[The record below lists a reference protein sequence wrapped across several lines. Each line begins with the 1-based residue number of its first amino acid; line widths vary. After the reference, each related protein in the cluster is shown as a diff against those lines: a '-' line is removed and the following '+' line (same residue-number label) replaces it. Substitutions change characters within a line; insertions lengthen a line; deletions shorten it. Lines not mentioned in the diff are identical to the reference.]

1 MLGKGFNHPDE
12 WHENLFFYSNPCYDE
27 KQLKQMPVLL
37 ENEIL
42 TSWLHMGVSLN
53 GGIPKTP
60 QNDHFQ

>member
-1 MLGKGFNHPDE
+1 MKTCSFIPIPAMTKN
-12 WHENLFFYSNPCYDE
+12 NLY
-27 KQLKQMPVLL
+27 KQMPVLL

>member
-1 MLGKGFNHPDE
+1 MTKN
-12 WHENLFFYSNPCYDE
+12 NLY
-27 KQLKQMPVLL
+27 KQMPVLL